1 MQFDLFIESI
11 KKERIKHSENE
22 PMKNHTSFKI
32 GGKADVFLCV
42 KNTEELKRALVLSK
56 KYGVPSFVIGRG
68 SNLLVSDGGIDGAVI
83 SLCDMDRIE
92 ADGERIICGAGASLS
107 AVCRAA
113 CENSLTGLE
122 FAFGIPGSVG
132 GALYMN
138 AGAYGGEMSQ
148 IVEAAEYMDFD
159 GNTGE
164 IANAEMR
171 LGYRTSVFMTSEK
184 IITRVVF
191 NLKKGDKK
199 AISERMNELI
209 ERRKQKQPLD
219 FPSAGSTFKR
229 PEGHFA
235 GALIEKNGLKGAKIG
250 GAMVSEKH
258 AGFIIN
264 YDNASSNDVKRLIK
278 QVQDTVYENDGVMLS
293 PEVIFAGKEK
303 L

>member
-1 MQFDLFIESI
+1 MQFDLFIEAIEKEKI
-11 KKERIKHSENE
+11 KYSENE
-22 PMKNHTSFKI
+22 PMRNHTSFKI
-32 GGKADVFLCV
+32 GGNADVLIRV
-42 KNTEELKRALVLSK
+42 KNTEELKNTLILSK

-68 SNLLVSDGGIDGAVI
+68 SNLLVSDGGIEGAVI
-83 SLCDMDRIE
+83 SLCDMDGIE

-107 AVCRAA
+107 SVCRAA

-138 AGAYGGEMSQ
+138 AGAYGGEMSYV
-148 IVEAAEYMDFD
+148 VESAEYIDFD
-159 GNTGE
+159 GNTGK

-171 LGYRTSVFMTSEK
+171 LGYRTSVFMTCEK
-184 IITRVVF
+184 IITKVIF

-199 AISERMNELI
+199 AILERMNELI
-209 ERRKQKQPLD
+209 KRRKQKQPLE

-229 PEGHFA
+229 PEGYFA

-264 YDNASSNDVKRLIK
+264 YDNASCNDVKSLIK
-278 QVQDTVYENDGVMLS
+278 QVQDKVYENDGVMLS
-293 PEVIFAGKEK
+293 PEVIFKGR
-303 L
+303 

>member
-1 MQFDLFIESI
+1 MQFGLFIESI
-11 KKERIKHSENE
+11 RKEKINYSENE
-22 PMKNHTSFKI
+22 PMRNHTSFKI
-32 GGKADVFLCV
+32 GGNADVLIRV
-42 KNTEELKRALVLSK
+42 KNTEELTRTLVLSK

-68 SNLLVSDGGIDGAVI
+68 SNLLVSDGGIEGAVI
-83 SLCDMDRIE
+83 SLCDMDGIE

-107 AVCRAA
+107 SVCRAA

-138 AGAYGGEMSQ
+138 AGAYGGEMSYV
-148 IVEAAEYMDFD
+148 VESAEYIDFD
-159 GNTGE
+159 GNTGK

-171 LGYRTSVFMTSEK
+171 LGYRTSVFMTCEK
-184 IITRVVF
+184 IITKVIF

-199 AISERMNELI
+199 AILERMNELI

-229 PEGHFA
+229 PEGYFA

-264 YDNASSNDVKRLIK
+264 YDNASCNDVKCLIK
-278 QVQDTVYENDGVMLS
+278 QVQDKVYENDGVMLS
-293 PEVIFAGKEK
+293 PEVIFKGR
-303 L
+303 